1 MATIARSTGPL
12 HVKAPRSSRGRACVL
27 SGSAIGGKV
36 PCPIHRDPLYQ
47 RDDVV
52 TLPHVGGSTR
62 EAFARI
68 AAVVVENVER
78 RRRGEPLL
86 HRLV

>member
-1 MATIARSTGPL
+1 
-12 HVKAPRSSRGRACVL
+12 
-27 SGSAIGGKV
+27 
-36 PCPIHRDPLYQ
+36 
-47 RDDVV
+47 VV